1 MKEIEIKN
9 PIEKDLNRN
18 EFVIN
23 QNAGSLIFTNTS
35 GNQRVQLTGKD
46 GGNIYI
52 NNKVVSTF
60 APSNCQSLTKGDKFD
75 TTEGYSYERTYQSM
89 EKRAGGDITIITG
102 NMAQFT
108 DELNKKWINTF
119 LPVAVAKTAPEM
131 QYPAI
136 GNNTNVI
143 FEGDGSPN
151 SDGSAAASGG
161 NWKKSK
167 LDVQKLIEEV
177 TPELTEIEAQM
188 GKGGNIKLVAAK
200 QLFLEAGTTP
210 ANFDSGI
217 IIKEGIPVD
226 GEYTINSDKSHVLN
240 KKAVPIFEEK
250 DTSSA
255 LPFGDVHVKAN
266 GKLMLEGGSGGV
278 DLNTTGNAKLT
289 SSGRLLLGGADV
301 TIGGGTSNNA
311 GTVRV
316 NVDNDVFIDSGN
328 IITTSAPT
336 IKTNATSQY
345 SIKSPQTVIEGDLH
359 IIGDL
364 HVTGEITAGGDI
376 IAGFQGRNISLLNHT
391 HSQGPDSGGDGEEE
405 TNPPTSG

>member
-1 MKEIEIKN
+1 MKQITINN
-9 PIEKDLNRN
+9 PIEKDINRN
-18 EFVIN
+18 ELVLN
-23 QNAGSLIFTNTS
+23 QNAGSLIFTNTT

-60 APSNCQSLTKGDKFD
+60 APNNCQSLTKGDKFD
-75 TTEGYSYERTYQSM
+75 TTEASSYERTCQNM
-89 EKRAGGDITIITG
+89 EKRAAGDVNIITG
-102 NMAQFT
+102 SVTQFT

-131 QYPAI
+131 QYPAL
-136 GNNTNVI
+136 GNNTSAD
-143 FEGDGSPN
+143 FKGDGSPN
-151 SDGSAAASGG
+151 SDGSRAADGG

-167 LDVQKLIEEV
+167 VDVQKLIEEV
-177 TPELTEIEAQM
+177 TPGLTEIEAQM

-200 QLFLEAGTTP
+200 HIFFEAGTTP
-210 ANFDSGI
+210 ANYDSGI
-217 IIKEGIPVD
+217 IIKEGITVD
-226 GEYTINSDKSHVLN
+226 GEYTINGDKSHVLN
-240 KKAVPIFEEK
+240 KTAVPVFEEK

-278 DLNTTGNAKLT
+278 DLNTTGNTKLT
-289 SSGRLLLGGADV
+289 TSGRLLIGGADV

-316 NVDNDVFIDSGN
+316 NVDNDVFIESGN

-345 SIKSPQTVIEGDLH
+345 SIKSPQTFIEGNVH
-359 IIGDL
+359 IAGDL
-364 HVTGEITAGGDI
+364 YVTGEIIAGGDI
-376 IAGFQGRNISLLNHT
+376 TAGGPGGVSLLKHT
-391 HSQGPDSGGDGEEE
+391 HGGVKKD
-405 TNPPTSG
+405 TDNTLKPN

>member
-1 MKEIEIKN
+1 MKQIEIKN
-9 PIEKDLNRN
+9 PIEKDINRN
-18 EFVIN
+18 ELVIN
-23 QNAGSLIFTNTS
+23 QNAGSLIFTNTT

-75 TTEGYSYERTYQSM
+75 TTEGASYERSCQSM
-89 EKRAGGDITIITG
+89 EKRAAGDVTIITG
-102 NMAQFT
+102 SVGQFT
-108 DELNKKWINTF
+108 DELNKKWLDTF

-131 QYPAI
+131 QYPAL
-136 GNNTNVI
+136 GNNTNAD
-143 FEGDGSPN
+143 FKGDGSPN
-151 SDGSAAASGG
+151 SDGSRAADGG

-167 LDVQKLIEEV
+167 VDVQKLIEEV
-177 TPELTEIEAQM
+177 TPDLTEIEAQM
-188 GKGGNIKLVAAK
+188 GTGGNIKLVAAK
-200 QLFLEAGTTP
+200 QIFLEAGTAP

-217 IIKEGIPVD
+217 IIKEGITVD
-226 GEYTINSDKSHVLN
+226 GEYTINGDKSHVLN
-240 KKAVPIFEEK
+240 KTAVPVFEEK

-278 DLNTTGNAKLT
+278 DLNTSGNTKLT
-289 SSGRLLLGGADV
+289 TSGRLLLGGAEV

-311 GTVRV
+311 GTVRI
-316 NVDNDVFIDSGN
+316 NVDNDVFIGSGN

-345 SIKSPQTVIEGDLH
+345 SIKSPQTFIEGNVHIASDLY
-359 IIGDL
+359 
-364 HVTGEITAGGDI
+364 VTGEIIAGGDI
-376 IAGFQGRNISLLNHT
+376 IAGGPGGVSLLKHT
-391 HSQGPDSGGDGEEE
+391 HGGIKTGSSS
-405 TNPPTSG
+405 TRKPN

>member
-1 MKEIEIKN
+1 MKQITINN
-9 PIEKDLNRN
+9 PIEKDINRN
-18 EFVIN
+18 ELVLN
-23 QNAGSLIFTNTS
+23 QNAGSLIFTNTT

-52 NNKVVSTF
+52 NSKVVSTF

-75 TTEGYSYERTYQSM
+75 TTEGSSYERSCQNM
-89 EKRAGGDITIITG
+89 EKRAAGDLTVITG
-102 NMAQFT
+102 SVGQFT
-108 DELNKKWINTF
+108 DELNKKWLDTF

-131 QYPAI
+131 QYPAV
-136 GNNTNVI
+136 GNNTNAV
-143 FEGDGSPN
+143 FEGNGSPN
-151 SDGSAAASGG
+151 PDGSGAAAGG
-161 NWKKSK
+161 NWKKSD

-200 QLFLEAGTTP
+200 QILFEAGTTP

-217 IIKEGIPVD
+217 IVKEGRPVD
-226 GEYTINSDKSHVLN
+226 GEYIINDDKTHVLN
-240 KKAVPIFEEK
+240 KTAVPVFEEK
-250 DTSSA
+250 DTSST

-278 DLNTTGNAKLT
+278 DLNTSGNTKLT
-289 SSGRLLLGGADV
+289 TSGRLLLGGAAV
-301 TIGGGTSNNA
+301 TIGGGTNNNA
-311 GTVRV
+311 GTVRM
-316 NVDNDVFIDSGN
+316 NVDNDVFIESGD

-336 IKTNATSQY
+336 IKTNAISQY

-376 IAGFQGRNISLLNHT
+376 IAGLGGRSVSLLNHT
-391 HSQGPDSGGDGEEE
+391 HGGIKSGSSS
-405 TNPPTSG
+405 TLKPN